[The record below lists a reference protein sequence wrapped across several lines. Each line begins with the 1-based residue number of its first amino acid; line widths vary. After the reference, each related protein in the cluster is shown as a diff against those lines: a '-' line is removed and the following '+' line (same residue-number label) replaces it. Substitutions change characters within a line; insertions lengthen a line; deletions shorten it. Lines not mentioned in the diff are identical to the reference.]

1 MAIQLRSGAYE
12 NFDPTKLMQG
22 EVAIVVSGDPN
33 TEDGKALYVCFG
45 QGDVERM
52 SLSNDL
58 DKMKNLIN
66 YGYIHI
72 CTESEYNS
80 ETGVPTVENPD
91 TRLIYFVKTNS
102 HWDGWLATKNGEVYT
117 WNHVIEQEPSA
128 VSSEQIDAMLGGE
141 TIAGDQQVTADSL
154 QHFWVGLQQEMST
167 GNHAHTPATVESN
180 GFMSAQ
186 DKIDLN
192 TCVSGLSDIQKQ
204 LRKPGDLTV
213 LFADEIAEYDDEW
226 AWFSAE
232 VQAGHLDKFKIG
244 DYIDVT
250 LTNNKVMRYQIGKM
264 NPDCI
269 YQDDSWSL
277 RPHVAMVPANVCI
290 NILDYTNVS
299 GGLGLPWLK
308 ENSQNPSVA
317 PNNYKP
323 IGGSAYLQSNL
334 QAWETQGFMP
344 LLPAKVK
351 NVILDRTINVESRAA
366 TSDGTIGAATNTT
379 AEFTIWSPS
388 EIEVFGR
395 KFYAN
400 DKTQQINDG
409 QFPIF
414 SNPISRTRGASFE
427 EDTQKLSWWLRNVDF
442 DSVRNDCCVS
452 TNGYAST
459 HLGRDVVGNLVD
471 NQPFPYPLPCFLV

>member
-1 MAIQLRSGAYE
+1 MAIQLRSGVYE

-22 EVAIVVSGDPN
+22 EVAVVVSGDPN

-91 TRLIYFVKTNS
+91 TRLIYLVKTNS

-167 GNHAHTPATVESN
+167 GNHAHTSATVESN

-186 DKIDLN
+186 DKIDLGK
-192 TCVSGLSDIQKQ
+192 CVSGLDDVQKQ
-204 LRKPGDLTV
+204 LREPGDLTV
-213 LFADEIAEYDDEW
+213 LFADEIEEHDDEW
-226 AWFSAE
+226 AWLSSE

-250 LTNNKVMRYQIGKM
+250 LTNGNIMRYQIAAKD
-264 NPDCI
+264 PDCI
-269 YQDDSWSL
+269 YQEDSWNI
-277 RPHVAMVPANVCI
+277 RHHVAMVPANVCI
-290 NILDYTNVS
+290 NVLDFTNAS
-299 GGLGLPWLK
+299 GGQGLQWLQ
-308 ENSQNPSVA
+308 ESSNGVSA
-317 PNNYKP
+317 TRNYYP
-323 IGGSAYLQSNL
+323 IGGYPYFGSNL
-334 QAWETQGFMP
+334 HKWETEGFSP
-344 LLPAKVK
+344 LLPTKVK
-351 NVILDRTINVESRAA
+351 SVILERTIRVEGSEK
-366 TSDGTIGAATNTT
+366 TTDGTIGSKTSSDKT
-379 AEFTIWSPS
+379 FVIWSLS
-388 EIEVFGR
+388 EVEVFG
-395 KFYAN
+395 
-400 DKTQQINDG
+400 
-409 QFPIF
+409 
-414 SNPISRTRGASFE
+414 
-427 EDTQKLSWWLRNVDF
+427 
-442 DSVRNDCCVS
+442 
-452 TNGYAST
+452 
-459 HLGRDVVGNLVD
+459 
-471 NQPFPYPLPCFLV
+471 